1 MPFARQ
7 LFFLILLGLQSSAL
21 LAAGPMLTKDP
32 EVPPNLAFVRSIDVD
47 TFVESMN
54 YHGLGAQSGR
64 VRLRLLDPDMQ
75 AFVGMLIGFHH
86 FNQDL
91 RIGDPQNPD
100 TAGVMAN
107 WGGDFGIVRGKH
119 LWELDLMGANLS
131 QRLGFAVAGVGEH
144 RIRSNLLF
152 YHRTEFNVFVTDA
165 ILDQDQGFYWMWK
178 PTVGFSAGYRWFT
191 SSHMDRS
198 GPHLGLRLYFESP
211 KIPFIFPS
219 LG

>member
-1 MPFARQ
+1 MSFARP
-7 LFFLILLGLQSSAL
+7 LFILLILTSLAAPL
-21 LAAGPMLTKDP
+21 LAVGPMLKKEPD
-32 EVPPNLAFVRSIDVD
+32 VPPELAFVRSIDVD

-64 VRLRLLDPDMQ
+64 VRLRLLDPDMN
-75 AFVGMLIGFHH
+75 AFVGMLFGVHH

-91 RIGDPQNPD
+91 RIGDPENPD

-107 WGGDFGIVRGKH
+107 WGGDFGIVRGRH

-131 QRLGFAVAGVGEH
+131 KRLGFAFAGVGEH
-144 RIRSNLLF
+144 HLSSKLLF
-152 YHRTEFNVFVTDA
+152 YHRTEFNVFTSDA
-165 ILDQDQGFYWMWK
+165 ILDQDQGFYWMWRSS
-178 PTVGFSAGYRWFT
+178 VGFSAGYRWFT

-198 GPHLGLRLYFESP
+198 GPHIGVRLYFESP